1 MLINVT
7 EIILIVLIVAIVF
20 GAGRLPSIASAVG
33 KMRMNFRRG
42 LQEGEPID
50 ITPVVE
56 PGESSGDAARS
67 RKPGHFDQEVEDAVI
82 DPE

>member
-7 EIILIVLIVAIVF
+7 EIILIIVIIAIVF
-20 GAGRLPSIASAVG
+20 GAGRLPNIANAVG
-33 KMRMNFRRG
+33 KMRVNFRRG
-42 LQEGEPID
+42 LEEEEPID
-50 ITPVVE
+50 ITPTVE
-56 PGESSGDAARS
+56 PAPARDESS